1 MSAGTLHLTPPSK
14 QIGSQLAELVR
25 PWRGSLIIIAL
36 LVLAGALFELV
47 PPLLM
52 RSIVDDH
59 LAVGNKDGL
68 LLLALLY
75 LGSTVLA
82 QGLIFV
88 YGYLVAAVAQ
98 RVLSSLRV
106 RLFGHLQR
114 MPATYFDRTPLGDVI
129 SRTTADIETLD
140 LVFTSGVATLVV
152 NLFRLV
158 TIAGAMIILSPT
170 LSLAAALVVP
180 PLIIVTRFFQ
190 VRIRDAERE
199 NRRAV
204 GEMNT
209 QLQET
214 LRGVEVIQA
223 FKREASFVARFRQVV
238 RLVLHA
244 YNRSAFYSS
253 FYTPITALMAYSSI
267 AFLLWIGTREAFG
280 TVGISIGTLTAFA
293 LLMQRF
299 FTPVTQL
306 GDEWQLVQGALSG
319 AERIFAVLALPPEER
334 RSRVATTPDLV
345 DSGVVCQDVVFGYAA
360 GEAVLHGVS
369 LQVRRGEHV
378 ALVGRTGAGKTS
390 IVHLLAGLYEPWSG
404 SVHVAGYELRSLSD
418 EERRSVLG
426 IVPQTS
432 QLFSGSVMENLT
444 LRDPTVTEAAALA
457 AAEISGA
464 DAFIHTLPQGYET
477 RLRGS
482 GGGSGVQLSAG
493 QEQLIALTRA
503 LVGRPLVLLFDEAT
517 SAMDGASEAAL
528 REALRLNVLSS
539 GTAVLTV
546 AHRLATARESDRIVV
561 IDHGRVIEEGAPA
574 DLILEDGRF
583 AAMLELE
590 AAGWDWRMAP

>member
-1 MSAGTLHLTPPSK
+1 M
-14 QIGSQLAELVR
+14 
-25 PWRGSLIIIAL
+25 
-36 LVLAGALFELV
+36 
-47 PPLLM
+47 
-52 RSIVDDH
+52 
-59 LAVGNKDGL
+59 
-68 LLLALLY
+68 
-75 LGSTVLA
+75 
-82 QGLIFV
+82 
-88 YGYLVAAVAQ
+88 
-98 RVLSSLRV
+98 
-106 RLFGHLQR
+106 
-114 MPATYFDRTPLGDVI
+114 
-129 SRTTADIETLD
+129 
-140 LVFTSGVATLVV
+140 
-152 NLFRLV
+152 
-158 TIAGAMIILSPT
+158 
-170 LSLAAALVVP
+170 
-180 PLIIVTRFFQ
+180 
-190 VRIRDAERE
+190 
-199 NRRAV
+199 
-204 GEMNT
+204 
-209 QLQET
+209 
-214 LRGVEVIQA
+214 
-223 FKREASFVARFRQVV
+223 
-238 RLVLHA
+238 
-244 YNRSAFYSS
+244 
-253 FYTPITALMAYSSI
+253 
-267 AFLLWIGTREAFG
+267 
-280 TVGISIGTLTAFA
+280 
-293 LLMQRF
+293 
-299 FTPVTQL
+299 
-306 GDEWQLVQGALSG
+306 
-319 AERIFAVLALPPEER
+319 
-334 RSRVATTPDLV
+334 
-345 DSGVVCQDVVFGYAA
+345 
-360 GEAVLHGVS
+360 
-369 LQVRRGEHV
+369 
-378 ALVGRTGAGKTS
+378 
-390 IVHLLAGLYEPWSG
+390 
-404 SVHVAGYELRSLSD
+404 AGYELRSLSD